1 MSVAATTSYV
11 ANNLYYRINASTTET
26 QTASGESADQT
37 TETSSASGDR
47 VTFSKDLTAAQTR
60 EAMGLNPTGKLR
72 LKDLEEV
79 AQDREA
85 AVSTTLAQTMQSL
98 GIELDEEISLSVD
111 SNGDI
116 QISGDFPEKSDL
128 EDALN
133 EDEEFT
139 TAFSQLSAN
148 QSILDHISQLQ
159 NSAQNFQASIVDY
172 FGSDSDPDSDI
183 SDLLSLADE
192 IETIKSGDN
201 RMGTLLNLS
210 TSQTPFFYT
219 YNPNGEVE

>member
-111 SNGDI
+111 SNGGI

-172 FGSDSDPDSDI
+172 FGSDSDSDI

-210 TSQTPFFYT
+210 SSRTPFSYT
-219 YNPNGEVE
+219 YNPEDGIE